1 MWIDMYYLA
10 FLLVMAT
17 PLALLALGLIW
28 RSRPP
33 KRGGGGLAYR
43 TALSDRSDET
53 WSFAHRHIAKLWTRL
68 GLLLAFASA
77 ALMVVFRSSYSGFF
91 LWLIGGQM
99 VFLCV
104 SAFLVEGL
112 LKASFDENGNR
123 IG

>member
-1 MWIDMYYLA
+1 MYYLA

-17 PLALLALGLIW
+17 PLALLVIGLVW
-28 RSRPP
+28 RSHPP
-33 KRGGGGLAYR
+33 KRDGSGLAYR

-53 WSFAHRHIAKLWTRL
+53 WVFAHRHISRLWTRL
-68 GLLLAFASA
+68 GLLLAIVSA
-77 ALMVVFRSSYSGFF
+77 ALMVVFRASYSGFC

-99 VFLCV
+99 VFLCI

-123 IG
+123 IN

>member
-1 MWIDMYYLA
+1 MYYLA

-17 PLALLALGLIW
+17 PLVLFAIGLIW
-28 RSRPP
+28 RAHPP
-33 KRGGGGLAYR
+33 KRNGSALAYR

-53 WSFAHRHIAKLWTRL
+53 WAFAHRHIAQLWIRL
-68 GLLLAFASA
+68 GVLLAIVSA
-77 ALMVVFRSSYSGFF
+77 VLMVVFRDSYSSFF

-112 LKASFDENGNR
+112 LKASFDEQGNR
-123 IG
+123 IN

>member
-1 MWIDMYYLA
+1 MYYLA

-17 PLALLALGLIW
+17 PLALLAIGIIW

-33 KRGGGGLAYR
+33 RRGGSGLAYR

-53 WSFAHRHIAKLWTRL
+53 WAFAHRHIARLWTRL
-68 GLLLAFASA
+68 GLLLGVLSA
-77 ALMVVFRSSYSGFF
+77 VLMAVFRTSYSGFF

-104 SAFLVEGL
+104 SAFLVESL
-112 LKASFDENGNR
+112 LKASFDEKGNR
-123 IG
+123 LE